1 MAADSEM
8 VESIKFKSE
17 GLPEI
22 EQQVESLFQDLD
34 KARRGQEALAKALGD
49 PVFTK
54 AAREVEQLRRANQ
67 ALADSQ
73 RASERLAERT
83 RAVYSGDYLRQLREE
98 VRVKEELRRVEAL
111 ERAEALRGRFG
122 RVGGAVAGT
131 LTSRA
136 GGMAMGAAGLAGASI
151 WSNARQGMEGTAEL
165 NAFRNEVALAQRS
178 LAGAFRPALDLA
190 TSAATRV
197 RRVFDGLSGSE
208 QNMVMGGT
216 FMAMLAGGGL
226 MARMANNI
234 ATRTMGVGLG
244 TLAFGGGGMGSVFGQ
259 AAGAYAGSKGFGRWG
274 GPLAVGTAVA
284 AYAASE
290 AGANPNDSYYMLHR
304 NAGHSK
310 VASGVRGFA
319 DAVGDAVG
327 ISSITGIDAKSELR
341 ANRVRDINADPY
353 KDENYYR
360 LYREAGYS
368 KFGSSVRYGLS
379 STGEFLGFGDL
390 ERMATGTDPRDR
402 LRGKKTRSIDFGG
415 QKLTQAGGGF
425 EELGGAFDRATI
437 ARDQIA
443 ASDYTLATD
452 QQKDANEKLRS
463 IDDSLKELV
472 RLQGG
477 AAPAPEKKEAS
488 WMSHKSG

>member
-1 MAADSEM
+1 MAADSM
-8 VESIKFKSE
+8 VEEIVFKQS
-17 GLPEI
+17 GI
-22 EQQVESLFQDLD
+22 EDIEAKVASLFEELQT
-34 KARRGQEALAKALGD
+34 ARRGQEALTKALGD
-49 PVFTK
+49 PIFTK

-67 ALADSQ
+67 QLADSQ
-73 RASERLAERT
+73 RATERLAERT
-83 RAVYSGDYLRQLREE
+83 RAVYSGDYIRQLREE
-98 VRVKEELRRVEAL
+98 VRLKDELRRVEAL

-122 RVGGAVAGT
+122 RVGGAVAGA
-131 LTSRA
+131 LTSQA
-136 GGMAMGAAGLAGASI
+136 GGMAMGAAGLAGATV

-165 NAFRNEVALAQRS
+165 AAFRNEVALAQRS
-178 LAGAFRPALDLA
+178 LAGAFKPALEGA

-234 ATRTMGVGLG
+234 SHRALGAGLG

-259 AAGAYAGSKGFGRWG
+259 AAGAYAGSRGFGRWG
-274 GPLAVGTAVA
+274 GPLAVGAAVA
-284 AYAASE
+284 AYTASE

-319 DAVGDAVG
+319 DTVGDAVG
-327 ISSITGIDAKSELR
+327 ISSFTGIDAKSELR
-341 ANRVRDINADPY
+341 ASRVRDVNADPY
-353 KDENYYR
+353 KDESFYR
-360 LYREAGYS
+360 MRREAGES
-368 KFGSSVRYGLS
+368 KLSAGGFGMFDSL
-379 STGEFLGFGDL
+379 GEFVGLLG
-390 ERMATGTDPRDR
+390 EKDR
-402 LRGKKTRSIDFGG
+402 EELRKRKTRTIDFGG
-415 QKLTQAGGGF
+415 SKLTQAGGGF

-472 RLQGG
+472 RLQSG